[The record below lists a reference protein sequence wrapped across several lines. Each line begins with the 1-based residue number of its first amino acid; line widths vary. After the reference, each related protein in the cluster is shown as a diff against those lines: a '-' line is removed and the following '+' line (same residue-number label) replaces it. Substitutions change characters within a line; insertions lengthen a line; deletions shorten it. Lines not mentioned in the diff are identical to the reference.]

1 MNILEIYD
9 LIFALGLSQSQ
20 IEFSEVWL
28 GRSPRYYSHL
38 IASGNEPGVATLV
51 ALNSRIVRVIAE
63 PGTSR
68 DAADE
73 LKRISSH
80 ISHSIAL
87 RSMCRWKKRPV

>member
-1 MNILEIYD
+1 MNILEIYKI
-9 LIFALGLSQSQ
+9 IFALGLSQSQ
-20 IEFSEVWL
+20 IEFSEIWL

-51 ALNSRIVRVIAE
+51 ALNNRIVRVIAE

-68 DAADE
+68 DTADE
-73 LKRISSH
+73 LKRISGDLSR
-80 ISHSIAL
+80 SIAL